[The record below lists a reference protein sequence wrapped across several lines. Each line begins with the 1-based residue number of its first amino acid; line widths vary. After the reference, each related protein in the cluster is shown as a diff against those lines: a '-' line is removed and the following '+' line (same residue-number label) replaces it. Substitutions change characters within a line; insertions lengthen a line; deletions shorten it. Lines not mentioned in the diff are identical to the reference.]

1 MNRLKRSLVIMPVLM
16 LSALSSRAA
25 QPTVWNSRGVG
36 GGGAF
41 FGVSLSPFDPNAI
54 WIASDM
60 SDMFT
65 TANLGQ
71 SWTTVPFQQLQSF
84 HNSVVQF
91 TNDPNILYVLNSSG
105 GTYNPKKS
113 IDGGKTWQ
121 RLTTDP
127 TNSNAFNLYADPA
140 STLNILLAG
149 QSQLFFSSDGGATFY
164 SVFTDT
170 TGNGLFC
177 AGAFFD
183 GQNIYVGTNNGLLVS
198 INGGSTF
205 APSTIS
211 GIAAGEGIFSF
222 AGAKQN
228 GTVRFFCVT
237 YGLAGLKPGF
247 YATAQAHKNFYTVD
261 VGQTNWTSI
270 AAGIPTG
277 DKLAYVSLALNDIST
292 AYVSGMKSSGN
303 FLGSNY
309 RQVYKTTD
317 GGATWAAVFLDV
329 NNQNIGTG
337 WGGHQGENG
346 WGWFNHATA
355 FAVSPNDKNKV
366 VINDLGW
373 THMTTDGAATW
384 KQIYTD
390 VTHPMNTTAIKGSEY
405 HGAGAEP
412 TVCNSMGFCDAS
424 NFFIAF
430 CDIMGN
436 VSGDGGQ
443 SFSFYS
449 SLPITNSND
458 LGEVVLHPNGTLYAS
473 YSSTFD
479 PTYNNL
485 NISDAQIDSGTGGIL
500 MSNDKG
506 KNWTVL
512 HSFGL
517 PVYFVA
523 LDPNNP
529 NRMYASVAHSAQG
542 GIFVSSDIN
551 NGAAATWTKLANP
564 PRTEGHPYHVVVL
577 ADGTLV
583 CTYSARQTTSFTASS
598 GVFVST
604 DGGQSWADRSH
615 SGMYYY
621 TKGITIDPG
630 DTAQNTWYVCT
641 TDNYGN
647 SPNTPG
653 GFYKTTDRG
662 LTWTKLYSHGCE
674 TCAVSP
680 ANANDLYLAT
690 TGNGLQY
697 CGNRSAATPTLTQ
710 DANYPFREP
719 KRVYYNP
726 FNTSE
731 IWVLSH
737 GNGMRV
743 GTLTKLTQTI
753 NFSPLPDKTYG
764 DAPITLN
771 ATATSNLP
779 VTFNVLSGPATLNG
793 DMLTITGAG
802 VVTVRASQAGNANFN
817 AAPTVDQSFTVTSP
831 PQGLMWSAPADITY
845 GTALN
850 VTQLNAVAGV
860 PGSFAY
866 SPPAGTVLNAGG
878 NQTLSVNFT
887 PDDTVHYA
895 PASASVKI
903 NVLPKVLIA
912 TAMAGSRVY
921 NTANPIFSGTLTGV
935 VVGDGIT
942 ASFLSSATLNTN
954 AGVYDAASPEAIT
967 PVLSDPNTKLA
978 NYAVTLN
985 KAALTIYK
993 ATPALSWPTP
1003 ADLVFGT
1010 PLSNAQFNA
1019 VSNVPGTFSYVQ
1031 GLGSILNA
1039 GSGQSL
1045 RADFNPSDAGNF
1057 LSGSISVSINVTKA
1071 PQTVS
1076 FPPISDKVFGDSA
1089 LALQATSSAGLPVNY
1104 TLVSG
1109 PAILKGS
1116 IVSLTGG
1123 GSVVIQADQA
1133 GDANHVAAT
1142 PVQRSFAVNVQP
1154 PHITSA
1160 LTASATRSA
1169 PFSYV
1174 ITATGS
1180 PNIMFNAINLPGGL
1194 TLSGS
1199 TISGVPLAI
1208 GVASITLTAA
1218 NSAGT
1223 DFVVLQLTI
1232 SRPVGETN
1240 HAPAFTSA
1248 PSATPDPV
1256 IVGGTV
1262 TFSASATDPEGDALT
1277 YAWDFGDGTNAVGS
1291 QAQHAFMSP
1300 GVYTAQATVSDGT
1313 LSQTWPMMLAVSA
1326 KDLTGNNSFIIQSTT
1341 MSFTFSPG
1349 ITNRDKITLSGLIP
1363 VTPQANAA
1371 ATQFTVGIGTIQR
1384 NFTLS
1389 ATGTGGDANN
1399 LLKISGV
1406 KKGVFTASLLKFII
1420 TLQKQTFLG
1429 QLSDFGFSNATIAK
1443 PGKSIDVPIA
1453 VVVGDAAYMK
1463 RMTMIFSATAGKS
1476 GSASMKK

>member
-16 LSALSSRAA
+16 LSALSTRAA

-41 FGVSLSPFDPNAI
+41 FGVSLSPFDPNTI

-65 TANLGQ
+65 SVNLGQ

-127 TNSNAFNLYADPA
+127 TNNNAFNLYADPA
-140 STLNILLAG
+140 STVNILLAG
-149 QSQLFFSSDGGATFY
+149 QTQLFFSSDGGATFHV
-164 SVFTDT
+164 VFTDT

-183 GQNIYVGTNNGLLVS
+183 GQNIYVGTNNGLMVS

-247 YATAQAHKNFYTVD
+247 YATAQTHKNFYTVD
-261 VGQTNWTSI
+261 VGQANWTSI

-317 GGATWAAVFLDV
+317 GGANWAAVFLDV

-355 FAVSPNDKNKV
+355 FSVSPTDKNKV

-390 VTHPMNTTAIKGSEY
+390 VTHPMNTTAIKGSAY
-405 HGAGAEP
+405 RGAGIEP
-412 TVCNSMGFCDAS
+412 TVCNSMAFCDAS
-424 NFFIAF
+424 NLFIAF

-458 LGEVVLHPNGTLYAS
+458 LGEVSLHPNGTLYAS

-485 NISDAQIDSGTGGIL
+485 NISDTQIDSGTGGIL
-500 MSNDKG
+500 TSSDKG
-506 KNWTVL
+506 KNWTIL

-523 LDPNNP
+523 LDPNNF
-529 NRMYASVAHSAQG
+529 NRMYASVAHSTQG
-542 GIFVSSDIN
+542 GIYVSNDIN
-551 NGAAATWTKLANP
+551 NGAAATWVKLTNP
-564 PRTEGHPYHVVVL
+564 PRTEGHPYHIVVL

-604 DGGQSWADRSH
+604 DGGQTWADRSH
-615 SGMYYY
+615 IGMYYY
-621 TKGITIDPG
+621 TKGITIDPS
-630 DTAQNTWYVCT
+630 DVAQNTWYVCT

-680 ANANDLYLAT
+680 VNANDLYLAT

-697 CGNRSAATPTLTQ
+697 CANRSAATPTLTQ

-743 GTLTKLTQTI
+743 GTATKLTQAI
-753 NFSPLPDKTYG
+753 NFAPLPDKNFG

-771 ATATSNLP
+771 ASASSTLP
-779 VTFNVLSGPATLNG
+779 VSFGIVSGPATLNG
-793 DMLTITGAG
+793 NTLTITGAG
-802 VVTVRASQAGNANFN
+802 GVSVRASQTGDANFN

-831 PQGLMWSAPADITY
+831 PQGLTWAAPADITY
-845 GTALN
+845 GTALSA
-850 VTQLNAVAGV
+850 TQLNAVAGV
-860 PGSFAY
+860 PGSFSY
-866 SPPAGTVLNAGG
+866 SPPAGTVLNAGA
-878 NQTLSVNFT
+878 NQTLSVNFI
-887 PDDTVHYA
+887 PNDTVHYA
-895 PASASVKI
+895 PASASVNI
-903 NVLPKVLIA
+903 NVIPKTLTA
-912 TAMAGSRVY
+912 TANSGSKIY
-921 NTANPIFSGTLTGV
+921 NSANPAFSGTLTGV
-935 VVGDGIT
+935 IAGDSIT
-942 ASFLSSATLNTN
+942 VSFLSSATLNTN
-954 AGVYDAASPEAIT
+954 AGVYSASSPEAIT
-967 PVLSDPNTKLA
+967 AILSDPNTKLA

-985 KAALTIYK
+985 KAPLTIYK
-993 ATPALSWPTP
+993 ATPTLSWATP
-1003 ADLVFGT
+1003 ADIVFGT
-1010 PLSNAQFNA
+1010 SLSHAQLNATA
-1019 VSNVPGTFSYVQ
+1019 TVPGAFSYAP
-1031 GLGSILNA
+1031 GLGSTLNVGA
-1039 GSGQSL
+1039 GQAL
-1045 RADFNPSDAGNF
+1045 YAIFTPTDTGNY
-1057 LSGSISVSINVTKA
+1057 LPGSISVLISVQKA
-1071 PQTVS
+1071 PQTLS
-1076 FPPISDKVFGDSA
+1076 LPAIADKIFGDA
-1089 LALQATSSAGLPVNY
+1089 PFALQATSSSGLPVAFSI
-1104 TLVSG
+1104 LSG
-1109 PAILKGS
+1109 PATLNGS

-1123 GSVVIQADQA
+1123 GAIVIQVDQA
-1133 GDANHVAAT
+1133 GDTNYLAAT
-1142 PVQRSFAVNVQP
+1142 PVQRSFAVSVQP

-1160 LTASATRSA
+1160 LAGSATRGDLY
-1169 PFSYV
+1169 SYV

-1180 PNIMFNAINLPGGL
+1180 PIISFSATNLPGGL
-1194 TLSGS
+1194 TLSGN
-1199 TISGVPLAI
+1199 TISGVPLI
-1208 GVASITLTAA
+1208 LGVASITLTAA

-1223 DFVVLQLTI
+1223 DTVVLQLTI
-1232 SRPVGETN
+1232 QRPVGETN
-1240 HAPAFTSA
+1240 HAPAFTSP

-1256 IVGGTV
+1256 LVGGTV
-1262 TFSASATDPEGDALT
+1262 TFSASATDPEGDTLT
-1277 YAWDFGDGTNAVGS
+1277 YTWDFGDGTTAAGL
-1291 QAQHAFMSP
+1291 QAGHAYSAP
-1300 GVYTAQATVSDGT
+1300 GVYAVQATVSDGS
-1313 LSQTWPMMLAVSA
+1313 LSQTLPMMVAVSA
-1326 KDLTGNNSFIIQSTT
+1326 TDAAGNNSFVIQSATI
-1341 MSFTFSPG
+1341 SFSLSPG
-1349 ITNRDKITLSGLIP
+1349 MTHKDKITLSGT
-1363 VTPQANAA
+1363 VSFTPQANAA
-1371 ATQFTVGIGTIQR
+1371 ATQFTIGIGTIKR
-1384 NFTLS
+1384 TFTLS
-1389 ATGTGGDANN
+1389 ANGTGGDVNN
-1399 LLKISGV
+1399 LIKISGV
-1406 KKGVFTASLLKFII
+1406 KNGVFSATPLKFTL
-1420 TLQKQTFLG
+1420 TLQKQTFLD
-1429 QLSDFGFSNATIAK
+1429 QLAAFGFVNATIVK
-1443 PGKSIDVPIA
+1443 PGKPIDVPIA
-1453 VVVGDAAYMK
+1453 VAVGNASYLKTVSML
-1463 RMTMIFSATAGKS
+1463 FSATAGKS